1 MYLDYAGI
9 RVTDLQRSLAFYT
22 DGVGLREIRRETMT
36 HGGVWVLLQDPVSH
50 QQLELNWYP
59 PGSPYASAFV
69 AGEGLDHLGFR
80 VEDLERAT
88 RRLVSAGARP
98 VERIERAGRPSLVYL
113 TDPDGHWLELF
124 HAPTE
129 ATPPAHPN
137 RARGRRRRRGEG
149 AAQGPGRRTGPRPE
163 LARRRGRALPRS

>member
-9 RVTDLQRSLAFYT
+9 RVSDLERSLRFYT

-59 PGSPYASAFV
+59 VGSRYATPFV
-69 AGEGLDHLGFR
+69 PGEGLDHLGFR
-80 VEDLERAT
+80 VEDLAAAT
-88 RRLVSAGARP
+88 RRLVAAGATPVDR
-98 VERIERAGRPSLVYL
+98 VEREGHPSIVYL

-124 HAPTE
+124 HSPTE
-129 ATPPAHPN
+129 
-137 RARGRRRRRGEG
+137 G
-149 AAQGPGRRTGPRPE
+149 
-163 LARRRGRALPRS
+163 